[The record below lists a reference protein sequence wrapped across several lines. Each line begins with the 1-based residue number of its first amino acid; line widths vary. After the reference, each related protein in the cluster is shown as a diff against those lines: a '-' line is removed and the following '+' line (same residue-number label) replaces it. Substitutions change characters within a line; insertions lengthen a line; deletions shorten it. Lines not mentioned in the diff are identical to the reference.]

1 MRSWLTGLST
11 LRPGRRYRPE
21 FVASDEQV
29 RMASVLSPSKRQNKM
44 SKGVCLHFKFN
55 TTINQIDPISVYF
68 FATILSQSDF
78 IITPG
83 SALI

>member
-1 MRSWLTGLST
+1 VRSWLTGLST

-55 TTINQIDPISVYF
+55 MTINQIDPISVYF
-68 FATILSQSDF
+68 FAAILSQYILLFRPD
-78 IITPG
+78 
-83 SALI
+83 